1 LRPRDLYISII
12 LAIAIG
18 DSLIIFSEQEDKL
31 FFANLVLNINSSVAA
46 SLAIFVTIKERDK
59 SSIKANIFLVIGLVL
74 WFAANIVWAYYEVI
88 EHLMAPVPSIADVLL
103 LSAYSILI
111 VRLYVEYKSLR
122 KKPTKKFTGAIASV
136 IAVFLAYIFSLT
148 LDLSE
153 VSTFRGQ
160 LLFAVTIVYPAFNSV
175 LSFMAI
181 IILYGLRKEK
191 EIEKDLKHDIAWT
204 CELIGFLVIVLG
216 DSWFAIIVLTEF
228 VEQLWIS
235 ALLLSAHYIMIAG
248 GLLWY
253 IRLANNSKPNQI
265 SVFHRIKNSFNKRK
279 KTTVT
284 SIALILIFIIS
295 ITGYALS
302 TVNHNNIP
310 QESNSILEIDSQNGI
325 KEVPVGLI
333 SSLTGAWSSGGKSIR
348 IAVEK
353 AQADVNE
360 YFENKNSYIR
370 IKLLVGDSKTDPVE
384 SIRAIEKLDDSG
396 VKIIIGPATSAA
408 VMSVKDYAN
417 QHGIILISP
426 SSTSPALSIANDN
439 LFRFVPDDKNQAE
452 FISNKMW
459 NDGIRIVIPIWRS
472 DTFGNE
478 LVKEMK
484 RNFEKKGGLV
494 MEGVGYN
501 AHTGEFSSSLHRIN
515 FIMWNQYL
523 KKLSHILENLTQTID
538 PQHIGIYL
546 VSFEEVTPILIQSN
560 EHQALQQVRWY
571 GSDASAQNMQI
582 IRNRDAAHFAEM
594 INFSNPLFQV
604 NLTNSKAELIEK
616 EIDKKLHGSSSL
628 TYPILAYDTFWVTA
642 LSLEKIIDSKTF
654 DINTNPDIDIESLK
668 KIVIATA
675 AEYDGISGNII
686 LNAAGDRINANYDIW
701 SVGRSHEDHENY
713 VWKHDIAVKA
723 VNHTKSL
730 D

>member
-18 DSLIIFSEQEDKL
+18 DSLIIFSTQEDKL
-31 FFANLVLNINSSVAA
+31 FFANLVLNINSSIAA
-46 SLAIFVTIKERDK
+46 SLAIFVTIKEKDK
-59 SSIKANIFLVIGLVL
+59 SNLKANIFLVVGLVL
-74 WFAANIVWAYYEVI
+74 WFVANIVWAYYEVI
-88 EHLMAPVPSIADVLL
+88 LHLMAPVPSLADVLL

-111 VRLYVEYKSLR
+111 VRLYIEYKSLR
-122 KKPTKKFTGAIASV
+122 KKPTKKFTGAVAGIV
-136 IAVFLAYIFSLT
+136 AVFMAYIFSLT
-148 LDLSE
+148 LDLSV
-153 VSTFRGQ
+153 VSTIRGQ
-160 LLFAVTIVYPAFNSV
+160 LMFAVTVIYPAFNSV

-191 EIEKDLKHDIAWT
+191 EIEKDMKHDIAWT

-253 IRLANNSKPNQI
+253 IRLANDSNQI
-265 SVFHRIKNSFNKRK
+265 NIFHKIRNTLNKKK
-279 KTTVT
+279 KTAVT
-284 SIALILIFIIS
+284 TIALILIFITS
-295 ITGYALS
+295 IAGYSLS
-302 TVNHNNIP
+302 QANHNDITQGP
-310 QESNSILEIDSQNGI
+310 NSILELNSQNEI
-325 KEVPVGLI
+325 KEVPIGLI
-333 SSLTGAWSSGGKSIR
+333 SSLTGAWSSGGISIK

-360 YFENKNSYIR
+360 YFENKNSSLRIR
-370 IKLLVGDSKTDPVE
+370 LLVGDSKTDPVA
-384 SIRAIEKLDDSG
+384 SIHAIEKLADSG
-396 VKIIIGPATSAA
+396 VRIIIGPATSAA

-417 QHGIILISP
+417 QNGIILISP

-459 NDGIRIVIPIWRS
+459 NDGIRVVIPMWRS

-484 RNFEKKGGLV
+484 KNFEMKGGVV
-494 MEGVGYN
+494 MEGVEYH

-523 KKLSHILENLTQTID
+523 KKLSYILENATNKFD
-538 PQHIGIYL
+538 PHEVGIYL
-546 VSFEEVTPILIQSN
+546 VSFDEVTPILIQSN
-560 EHQALQQVRWY
+560 EHQTLQQVKWY
-571 GSDASAQNMQI
+571 GTDASAQNMQI
-582 IRNRDAAHFAEM
+582 IRNHDAAHFAEI

-604 NLTNSKAELIEK
+604 NLTNSKAEILEREIE
-616 EIDKKLHGSSSL
+616 KKLHGSSSL

-642 LSLEKIIDSKTF
+642 LSLEKINDNRSS
-654 DINTNPDIDIESLK
+654 DVNTDIDIESLK
-668 KIVIATA
+668 KIINATA
-675 AEYDGISGNII
+675 TDYDGISGNIV

-701 SVGRSHEDHENY
+701 SVVKSQDDHENY
-713 VWKHDIAVKA
+713 VWKQNLAGNYSQSHD
-723 VNHTKSL
+723 
-730 D
+730 

>member
-46 SLAIFVTIKERDK
+46 SLAIFVTIKEKDK
-59 SSIKANIFLVIGLVL
+59 SNLKANIFLVIGLVL
-74 WFAANIVWAYYEVI
+74 WFAANLVWAYYEVI
-88 EHLMAPVPSIADVLL
+88 EHLMAPVPSLADVLL

-111 VRLYVEYKSLR
+111 VRLYIEYKSLR
-122 KKPTKKFTGAIASV
+122 KKPTKKFTGAIAGI

-148 LDLSE
+148 LDFSV
-153 VSTFRGQ
+153 VSTLRGQ
-160 LLFAVTIVYPAFNSV
+160 LMFAVTIVYPAFNSV

-253 IRLANNSKPNQI
+253 IRLANNSYPNQI
-265 SVFHRIKNSFNKRK
+265 SFFHRIKNSFQRKK
-279 KTTVT
+279 KTTITGSVLV
-284 SIALILIFIIS
+284 AILIIFITESTLFIS
-295 ITGYALS
+295 
-302 TVNHNNIP
+302 NHDNISREP
-310 QESNSILEIDSQNGI
+310 NSILEVNSHGI

-353 AQADVNE
+353 AQTDVNE
-360 YFENKNSYIR
+360 YFENKNSSLRIR
-370 IKLLVGDSKTDPVE
+370 LLVGDSKTDPIE
-384 SIRAIEKLDDSG
+384 SMRAIEKLDNAG

-408 VMSVKDYAN
+408 VMAVKDYAN
-417 QHGIILISP
+417 QHGIILVSP
-426 SSTSPALSIANDN
+426 SSTSPELSIANDN
-439 LFRFVPDDKNQAE
+439 LFRFVPDDKNQAD

-459 NDGIRIVIPIWRS
+459 DDGIRVVIPIWRS

-484 RNFEKKGGLV
+484 RNFEQKGGLV
-494 MEGVGYN
+494 MDGVEYH

-523 KKLSHILENLTQTID
+523 KKLSLILENATHTID
-538 PQHIGIYL
+538 PGHIGIYL
-546 VSFEEVTPILIQSN
+546 VSFDEVTPILIQSN
-560 EHQALQQVRWY
+560 EHQVLQQVKWY

-582 IRNRDAAHFAEM
+582 IRNHDAAHFAEM

-616 EIDKKLHGSSSL
+616 EIEKKLHGASAL

-642 LSLEKIIDSKTF
+642 LSLEKIVDNKTF
-654 DINTNPDIDIESLK
+654 DNNIYADVDIDSLK
-668 KIVIATA
+668 KILNATA
-675 AEYDGISGNII
+675 AEYSGISGKIT
-686 LNAAGDRINANYDIW
+686 LNAAGDRTNANYDVW
-701 SVGRSHEDHENY
+701 SVAKSDDDHENY
-713 VWKHDIAVKA
+713 VWKHDKEG
-723 VNHTKSL
+723 NYL
-730 D
+730 DPHD

>member
-18 DSLIIFSEQEDKL
+18 DSLIIFSAQEDKL
-31 FFANLVLNINSSVAA
+31 FFANLVLNINSSIAA
-46 SLAIFVTIKERDK
+46 SLAIFVTIKEKDK
-59 SSIKANIFLVIGLVL
+59 SNLKANIFLVVGLVL
-74 WFAANIVWAYYEVI
+74 WFVANIVWAYYEVI
-88 EHLMAPVPSIADVLL
+88 LHLMAPVPSLADVLL

-111 VRLYVEYKSLR
+111 VRLYIEYKSLR
-122 KKPTKKFTGAIASV
+122 NKPSKKFTGAVAGI
-136 IAVFLAYIFSLT
+136 IAVFLAYIFILT
-148 LDLSE
+148 LDLSV
-153 VSTFRGQ
+153 VSTIRGQ
-160 LLFAVTIVYPAFNSV
+160 LMFAVTVIYPAFNSV

-191 EIEKDLKHDIAWT
+191 EIEKDMKHDIAWT

-253 IRLANNSKPNQI
+253 IRLANNSKQI
-265 SVFHRIKNSFNKRK
+265 DVFHKIKNTFNKKK
-279 KTTVT
+279 KTAVT
-284 SIALILIFIIS
+284 TIALILIFITS
-295 ITGYALS
+295 IAGYALS
-302 TVNHNNIP
+302 QANHNDIP
-310 QESNSILEIDSQNGI
+310 QGTNSILEMNSQNEM
-325 KEVPVGLI
+325 KEVPIGLI
-333 SSLTGAWSSGGKSIR
+333 SSLTGAWSSGGKSIK

-360 YFENKNSYIR
+360 YFENKNSSIR
-370 IKLLVGDSKTDPVE
+370 IRLLVGDSKTDPVE
-384 SIRAIEKLDDSG
+384 SINAIEKLADSG
-396 VKIIIGPATSAA
+396 VRIIIGPATSAA
-408 VMSVKDYAN
+408 VRSVKDYAN

-439 LFRFVPDDKNQAE
+439 LFRFVPDDKNQAQ

-459 NDGIRIVIPIWRS
+459 NDGIRVVIPMWRS

-484 RNFEKKGGLV
+484 KNFEKKGGV
-494 MEGVGYN
+494 VIEGVEYHP
-501 AHTGEFSSSLHRIN
+501 HTGEFSSSLHRIN

-523 KKLSHILENLTQTID
+523 KKLSHILENATHKFD
-538 PQHIGIYL
+538 PREVGIYL
-546 VSFEEVTPILIQSN
+546 VSFDEVTPILIQSN
-560 EHQALQQVRWY
+560 EHQTLQQVKWY

-582 IRNRDAAHFAEM
+582 IRNHDAAHFAEI
-594 INFSNPLFQV
+594 INFSNPLFQI
-604 NLTNSKAELIEK
+604 NLTNSKAEILEK
-616 EIDKKLHGSSSL
+616 EIEKKLHGSSSL

-642 LSLEKIIDSKTF
+642 LSLEKISDNMTS
-654 DINTNPDIDIESLK
+654 DINTDIDIESLK
-668 KIVIATA
+668 KIINATA
-675 AEYDGISGNII
+675 ADYNGVSGNII

-701 SVGRSHEDHENY
+701 SVAESQDDHGNY
-713 VWKHDIAVKA
+713 AWKQNIVG
-723 VNHTKSL
+723 NYSQPN
-730 D
+730 

>member
-1 LRPRDLYISII
+1 

-46 SLAIFVTIKERDK
+46 SLAIFVTIKEKDK
-59 SSIKANIFLVIGLVL
+59 SSLKANIFLVIGLVL

-111 VRLYVEYKSLR
+111 VRLYIEYKSLR

-148 LDLSE
+148 LDLSV
-153 VSTFRGQ
+153 VSTLRGQ
-160 LLFAVTIVYPAFNSV
+160 LMFAVTIVYPAFNSV

-265 SVFHRIKNSFNKRK
+265 SVFHRIKNSFNRK
-279 KTTVT
+279 KKITVIG
-284 SIALILIFIIS
+284 IALVLIFIIS
-295 ITGYALS
+295 ITGYALFP
-302 TVNHNNIP
+302 VNHNNIS
-310 QESNSILEIDSQNGI
+310 QEPNSILEINSQNGI

-360 YFENKNSYIR
+360 YFENNNSSLRIR
-370 IKLLVGDSKTDPVE
+370 CLVGDSKTDPVE

-459 NDGIRIVIPIWRS
+459 NDGIRVVIPIWRS

-484 RNFEKKGGLV
+484 RNIEKKGGLV
-494 MEGVGYN
+494 MEGVEYH

-523 KKLSHILENLTQTID
+523 KKLSHILENATHTID

-546 VSFEEVTPILIQSN
+546 VSFDEVTPILIQSN

-642 LSLEKIIDSKTF
+642 LSLEKIIDNKTF
-654 DINTNPDIDIESLK
+654 DINTNPNIDIESLK
-668 KIVIATA
+668 KIIIATA
-675 AEYDGISGNII
+675 AEYNGISGRII
-686 LNAAGDRINANYDIW
+686 LNAAGDRINANYDMW
-701 SVGRSHEDHENY
+701 SVGRSHDYYENY
-713 VWKHDIAVKA
+713 VWKHEIAV
-723 VNHTKSL
+723 NYTKSL

>member
-1 LRPRDLYISII
+1 
-12 LAIAIG
+12 
-18 DSLIIFSEQEDKL
+18 
-31 FFANLVLNINSSVAA
+31 
-46 SLAIFVTIKERDK
+46 
-59 SSIKANIFLVIGLVL
+59 
-74 WFAANIVWAYYEVI
+74 
-88 EHLMAPVPSIADVLL
+88 M
-103 LSAYSILI
+103 
-111 VRLYVEYKSLR
+111 
-122 KKPTKKFTGAIASV
+122 
-136 IAVFLAYIFSLT
+136 
-148 LDLSE
+148 
-153 VSTFRGQ
+153 
-160 LLFAVTIVYPAFNSV
+160 FAVTIVYPAFNSV

-191 EIEKDLKHDIAWT
+191 EIEKDMKHDIAWT

-253 IRLANNSKPNQI
+253 IRLANNSNPDQI
-265 SVFHRIKNSFNKRK
+265 NVFHRIKNIFSKK
-279 KTTVT
+279 TKTTVT
-284 SIALILIFIIS
+284 GITLILIFIIS
-295 ITGYALS
+295 ITGYALFLA
-302 TVNHNNIP
+302 NNNNIS
-310 QESNSILEIDSQNGI
+310 QEPNSIVEANSHGI

-353 AQADVNE
+353 AQEDVNE
-360 YFENKNSYIR
+360 YFENKNSSIR
-370 IKLLVGDSKTDPVE
+370 IRLLVGDSKTDPVE
-384 SIRAIEKLDDSG
+384 SIRAIKKLDNAG
-396 VKIIIGPATSAA
+396 VRIIIGPATSAA
-408 VMSVKDYAN
+408 VMAVRDYAN

-459 NDGIRIVIPIWRS
+459 NDGIRVVIPIWRG

-494 MEGVGYN
+494 MEGVEYH

-523 KKLSHILENLTQTID
+523 KKLSNILENVTHTID
-538 PQHIGIYL
+538 SRHVGIYL
-546 VSFEEVTPILIQSN
+546 VSFDEVTPILIQSN
-560 EHQALQQVRWY
+560 EHQGLQQVKWY
-571 GSDASAQNMQI
+571 GSDASAQNIQI
-582 IRNRDAAHFAEM
+582 IRNHDAAHFAEM

-604 NLTNSKAELIEK
+604 DLTNNRSGLIEK
-616 EIDKKLHGSSSL
+616 EIEKKLHGSSVL
-628 TYPILAYDTFWVTA
+628 TYPILAYDTLWVTA
-642 LSLEKIIDSKTF
+642 LSLEKIIDDKRF
-654 DINTNPDIDIESLK
+654 DIDADADIDIESLK
-668 KIVIATA
+668 KVINATA
-675 AEYDGISGNII
+675 AEYNGISGNII

-701 SVGRSHEDHENY
+701 SVARSHDQENY
-713 VWKHDIAVKA
+713 LWKHDVAG
-723 VNHTKSL
+723 NYSKSP

>member
-18 DSLIIFSEQEDKL
+18 DSLIIFSTQEDKL
-31 FFANLVLNINSSVAA
+31 FFANLVLNINSSIAA
-46 SLAIFVTIKERDK
+46 SLAIFVTIKEKDK
-59 SSIKANIFLVIGLVL
+59 SNLKANILLVVGLVL
-74 WFAANIVWAYYEVI
+74 WFVANIVWAYYEVI
-88 EHLMAPVPSIADVLL
+88 LHLMAPVPSLADVLL

-111 VRLYVEYKSLR
+111 VRLYIEYKSLR
-122 KKPTKKFTGAIASV
+122 KKPTKKFTGAVAGI
-136 IAVFLAYIFSLT
+136 IAVFMAYIFSLT
-148 LDLSE
+148 LDLSV
-153 VSTFRGQ
+153 VSTIRGQ
-160 LLFAVTIVYPAFNSV
+160 LMFAVTVIYPAFNSV

-191 EIEKDLKHDIAWT
+191 EIEKDMKHDIAWT

-253 IRLANNSKPNQI
+253 IRLANDSNQI
-265 SVFHRIKNSFNKRK
+265 NIFHKIRNTLNKKK
-279 KTTVT
+279 KTAVT
-284 SIALILIFIIS
+284 TIALILIFITS
-295 ITGYALS
+295 IAGYSLS
-302 TVNHNNIP
+302 QANHNDITQGP
-310 QESNSILEIDSQNGI
+310 NSILELNSQNEI
-325 KEVPVGLI
+325 KEVPIGLI
-333 SSLTGAWSSGGKSIR
+333 SSLTGAWSSGGISIK

-360 YFENKNSYIR
+360 YFENKNSSLRIR
-370 IKLLVGDSKTDPVE
+370 LLVGDSKTDPVA
-384 SIRAIEKLDDSG
+384 SIHAIEKLADSG
-396 VKIIIGPATSAA
+396 VRIIIGPATSAA

-417 QHGIILISP
+417 QNGIILISP

-459 NDGIRIVIPIWRS
+459 NDGIRVVIPMWRS

-484 RNFEKKGGLV
+484 KNFEMKGGVV
-494 MEGVGYN
+494 MEGVEYH

-523 KKLSHILENLTQTID
+523 KKLSYILENATNKFD
-538 PQHIGIYL
+538 PHEVGIYL
-546 VSFEEVTPILIQSN
+546 VSFDEVTPILIQSN
-560 EHQALQQVRWY
+560 EHQTLQQVKWY
-571 GSDASAQNMQI
+571 GTDASAQNMQI
-582 IRNRDAAHFAEM
+582 IRNHDAAHFAEI

-604 NLTNSKAELIEK
+604 NLTNSKAEILESEIE
-616 EIDKKLHGSSSL
+616 KKLHGSSSL

-642 LSLEKIIDSKTF
+642 LSLEKISDNEISDV
-654 DINTNPDIDIESLK
+654 NTDIDIESLK
-668 KIVIATA
+668 KIINATA
-675 AEYDGISGNII
+675 TDYDGISGNIV

-701 SVGRSHEDHENY
+701 SVVKSQDDQENY
-713 VWKHDIAVKA
+713 VWKQNLAGNYSQSHD
-723 VNHTKSL
+723 
-730 D
+730 

>member
-1 LRPRDLYISII
+1 M
-12 LAIAIG
+12 
-18 DSLIIFSEQEDKL
+18 
-31 FFANLVLNINSSVAA
+31 LNINSSIAA
-46 SLAIFVTIKERDK
+46 SLAIFVTIKEKDK
-59 SSIKANIFLVIGLVL
+59 SNLKANIFLVVGLVL
-74 WFAANIVWAYYEVI
+74 WFVANIVWAYYEVI
-88 EHLMAPVPSIADVLL
+88 LHLMAPVPSLADVLL

-111 VRLYVEYKSLR
+111 VRLYIEYKSLR
-122 KKPTKKFTGAIASV
+122 KKPTKKFTSAVAGI

-148 LDLSE
+148 LDLSV
-153 VSTFRGQ
+153 VSTMRGQ
-160 LLFAVTIVYPAFNSV
+160 LMFAVTVIYPAFNSV

-253 IRLANNSKPNQI
+253 IRLANSSNQTNQI
-265 SVFHRIKNSFNKRK
+265 NAFHKIKNSFNKKK
-279 KTTVT
+279 KTSVT
-284 SIALILIFIIS
+284 SIALVLIFITS
-295 ITGYALS
+295 IAGYALS
-302 TVNHNNIP
+302 QGNHSDIS
-310 QESNSILEIDSQNGI
+310 QGSNSILEMNSQNEI
-325 KEVPVGLI
+325 NEVPVGLI
-333 SSLTGAWSSGGKSIR
+333 SSLTGAWSSGGKTIR

-360 YFENKNSYIR
+360 YFENKNSSMR
-370 IKLLVGDSKTDPVE
+370 IKLFVGDSKTDPIE
-384 SIRAIEKLDDSG
+384 SIHAIEKIAESG
-396 VKIIIGPATSAA
+396 VRIIIGPATSAA

-417 QHGIILISP
+417 QNGIILISP
-426 SSTSPALSIANDN
+426 SSTSPALSIENDN
-439 LFRFVPDDKNQAE
+439 LFRFVPDDANQAQ

-459 NDGIRIVIPIWRS
+459 NDGIRIVIPMWRS

-484 RNFEKKGGLV
+484 MNFEKKGGLV
-494 MEGVGYN
+494 MEGVEYH

-523 KKLSHILENLTQTID
+523 KKLSHILDNATHKFE
-538 PQHIGIYL
+538 PHEIGIYL
-546 VSFEEVTPILIQSN
+546 VSFDEVTPILIQSN
-560 EHQALQQVRWY
+560 EHQILQQVNWY

-604 NLTNSKAELIEK
+604 NLTNSKAEILEQEIE
-616 EIDKKLHGSSSL
+616 KKLHGSSSL
-628 TYPILAYDTFWVTA
+628 TYPILAYDTFWITA
-642 LSLEKIIDSKTF
+642 LSLEKINDNRTS
-654 DINTNPDIDIESLK
+654 DISSDVDIEYLK
-668 KIVIATA
+668 KIINSTA
-675 AEYDGISGNII
+675 ADYNGISGNII
-686 LNAAGDRINANYDIW
+686 LNAAGDRVNANYDVW
-701 SVGRSHEDHENY
+701 SVTKSQNDENY
-713 VWKHDIAVKA
+713 VWKHSIVGNYSQAH
-723 VNHTKSL
+723 N
-730 D
+730 

>member
-1 LRPRDLYISII
+1 

-18 DSLIIFSEQEDKL
+18 DSLIIFSAQEDKL
-31 FFANLVLNINSSVAA
+31 FFANLVLNVNSSIAA
-46 SLAIFVTIKERDK
+46 SLAIFVTIKEKDK
-59 SSIKANIFLVIGLVL
+59 SNLKANIFLVVGLVL
-74 WFAANIVWAYYEVI
+74 WFVANIVWAYYEVI
-88 EHLMAPVPSIADVLL
+88 LHLMAPVPSLADVLL
-103 LSAYSILI
+103 LSAYTILL
-111 VRLYVEYKSLR
+111 VRLYIEYKSLR
-122 KKPTKKFTGAIASV
+122 KKPTKKFTGTVAGI

-148 LDLSE
+148 LDLSV
-153 VSTFRGQ
+153 VSTIRGQ
-160 LLFAVTIVYPAFNSV
+160 LMFAVTIIYPAFNSV

-191 EIEKDLKHDIAWT
+191 EIVKDLKHDIAWT

-253 IRLANNSKPNQI
+253 IRLANNSNQTNT
-265 SVFHRIKNSFNKRK
+265 FHKIKNTFRK
-279 KTTVT
+279 KKKTSVI
-284 SIALILIFIIS
+284 SIALILIFVIS
-295 ITGYALS
+295 IAGYTLS
-302 TVNHNNIP
+302 QTNHSDISK
-310 QESNSILEIDSQNGI
+310 ESNSILEMNAQNEI
-325 KEVPVGLI
+325 NEVPVGLI

-360 YFENKNSYIR
+360 YFENKNSSIR

-384 SIRAIEKLDDSG
+384 SIHAIEKLAESG

-417 QHGIILISP
+417 QHDIILISP

-439 LFRFVPDDKNQAE
+439 LFRFVPDDKNQAK
-452 FISNKMW
+452 FIADKMW
-459 NDGIRIVIPIWRS
+459 NDGIRVVIPIWRGDS
-472 DTFGNE
+472 FGNE
-478 LVKEMK
+478 LVREMK
-484 RNFEKKGGLV
+484 MNFEKKGGLV
-494 MEGVGYN
+494 MEGVEYH

-523 KKLSHILENLTQTID
+523 KELSRILDNTTHKFAPHEV
-538 PQHIGIYL
+538 GIYL
-546 VSFEEVTPILIQSN
+546 VSFDEVTPILIQSN
-560 EHQALQQVRWY
+560 EHQTLQKVKWY

-604 NLTNSKAELIEK
+604 NLTNSKAEIIEH
-616 EIDKKLHGSSSL
+616 EIEKKLHGYSAL
-628 TYPILAYDTFWVTA
+628 TYPILAYDTFLVTA
-642 LSLEKIIDSKTF
+642 LSLEKIIDNSTS
-654 DINTNPDIDIESLK
+654 DINGDIDIEYLK
-668 KIVIATA
+668 KIINSTA
-675 AEYDGISGNII
+675 AEYNGISGNII
-686 LNAAGDRINANYDIW
+686 LNAAGDRVKGNYDVW
-701 SVGRSHEDHENY
+701 SVAKSQDDENY
-713 VWKHDIAVKA
+713 VWKHSVEGNYSQAH
-723 VNHTKSL
+723 N
-730 D
+730 

>member
-46 SLAIFVTIKERDK
+46 SLAIFVTIKEKDK
-59 SSIKANIFLVIGLVL
+59 SSLKANIFLVIGLVL

-88 EHLMAPVPSIADVLL
+88 EHLMAPVPSLADVLL

-111 VRLYVEYKSLR
+111 VRLYIEYKSLR
-122 KKPTKKFTGAIASV
+122 KKPTKKFTGAIAGL

-148 LDLSE
+148 LDLSV
-153 VSTFRGQ
+153 VSTLRGQ
-160 LLFAVTIVYPAFNSV
+160 LMFAVTIVYPAFNSV

-253 IRLANNSKPNQI
+253 IRLANNSNPNQI
-265 SVFHRIKNSFNKRK
+265 NVFHRIKNTFIRKK

-284 SIALILIFIIS
+284 GIALVLIFAIS

-302 TVNHNNIP
+302 VPNHSNIYEEP
-310 QESNSILEIDSQNGI
+310 NSILEVNSHGI

-360 YFENKNSYIR
+360 YFENKNSSLRIR
-370 IKLLVGDSKTDPVE
+370 LLVGDSKTDPVE
-384 SIRAIEKLDDSG
+384 SIRAIEKLDNAG
-396 VKIIIGPATSAA
+396 VRIIIGPATSAA
-408 VMSVKDYAN
+408 VMSVREYAN
-417 QHGIILISP
+417 QHDIILISP

-459 NDGIRIVIPIWRS
+459 DDGIRVVIPIWRS

-494 MEGVGYN
+494 MEGVAYH

-523 KKLSHILENLTQTID
+523 KKLSHILENATHIVD
-538 PQHIGIYL
+538 PRHVGIYL
-546 VSFEEVTPILIQSN
+546 VSFDEVTPILIQSN
-560 EHQALQQVRWY
+560 EHQALQQVKWY

-582 IRNRDAAHFAEM
+582 IRNDDAARFAEM

-604 NLTNSKAELIEK
+604 NLTNSSAGSIEK
-616 EIDKKLHGSSSL
+616 EIEKKLHGSSAL
-628 TYPILAYDTFWVTA
+628 TYPVLAYDTFWVTA
-642 LSLEKIIDSKTF
+642 LSLEKIIDNKTY
-654 DINTNPDIDIESLK
+654 DNNTDANIDIESLK
-668 KIVIATA
+668 NVINATA
-675 AEYDGISGNII
+675 AEYNGISGNII
-686 LNAAGDRINANYDIW
+686 LNAAGDRIDANYDIW
-701 SVGRSHEDHENY
+701 SVTRSLDDHENY
-713 VWKHDIAVKA
+713 VWKHDIAGNYSKPPV
-723 VNHTKSL
+723 
-730 D
+730 

>member
-18 DSLIIFSEQEDKL
+18 DSLIIFSTQEDKL
-31 FFANLVLNINSSVAA
+31 FFANLVLNINSSIAA
-46 SLAIFVTIKERDK
+46 SLAIFVTIKEKDK
-59 SSIKANIFLVIGLVL
+59 SNLKANIFLVVGLVL
-74 WFAANIVWAYYEVI
+74 WFVANIVWAYYEVI
-88 EHLMAPVPSIADVLL
+88 LHLMAPVPSLADVLL

-111 VRLYVEYKSLR
+111 VRLYIEYKSLR
-122 KKPTKKFTGAIASV
+122 KKPTKKFTGAVAGI
-136 IAVFLAYIFSLT
+136 IAVFMAYIFSLT
-148 LDLSE
+148 LDLSV
-153 VSTFRGQ
+153 VSTIRGQ
-160 LLFAVTIVYPAFNSV
+160 LMFAVTVIYPAFNSV

-191 EIEKDLKHDIAWT
+191 EIEKDMKHDIAWT

-216 DSWFAIIVLTEF
+216 DSWFAIIVLTEL

-253 IRLANNSKPNQI
+253 IRLANDSNQI
-265 SVFHRIKNSFNKRK
+265 NIFHKIRNTLNKKK
-279 KTTVT
+279 KTAVT
-284 SIALILIFIIS
+284 TIALILIFITS
-295 ITGYALS
+295 IAGYSLS
-302 TVNHNNIP
+302 QANHNDITQGP
-310 QESNSILEIDSQNGI
+310 NSILELNSQNEI
-325 KEVPVGLI
+325 KEVPIGLI
-333 SSLTGAWSSGGKSIR
+333 SSLTGAWSSGGISIK

-360 YFENKNSYIR
+360 YFENKNSSLRIR
-370 IKLLVGDSKTDPVE
+370 LLVGDSKTDPVA
-384 SIRAIEKLDDSG
+384 SIHAIEKLADSG
-396 VKIIIGPATSAA
+396 VRIIIGPATSAA

-417 QHGIILISP
+417 QNGIILISP

-459 NDGIRIVIPIWRS
+459 NDGIRVVIPMWRS

-484 RNFEKKGGLV
+484 KNFEMKGGVV
-494 MEGVGYN
+494 MEGVEYH

-523 KKLSHILENLTQTID
+523 KKLSYILENATNKFD
-538 PQHIGIYL
+538 PHEVGIYL
-546 VSFEEVTPILIQSN
+546 VSFDEVTPILIQSN
-560 EHQALQQVRWY
+560 EHQTLQQVKWY
-571 GSDASAQNMQI
+571 GTDASAQNMQI
-582 IRNRDAAHFAEM
+582 IRNHDAAHFAEI

-604 NLTNSKAELIEK
+604 NLTNSKAEILEREIE
-616 EIDKKLHGSSSL
+616 KKLHGSSSL
-628 TYPILAYDTFWVTA
+628 TYPILAYDTFWVTT
-642 LSLEKIIDSKTF
+642 LSLEKISDNEISDV
-654 DINTNPDIDIESLK
+654 NTDIDIESLK
-668 KIVIATA
+668 KIINATA
-675 AEYDGISGNII
+675 TDYDGISGNIV

-701 SVGRSHEDHENY
+701 SVVKSQDDHENY
-713 VWKHDIAVKA
+713 VWKQNLAGNYSQSHD
-723 VNHTKSL
+723 
-730 D
+730 